1 MNSVLLSVRPQWCE
15 LIANGKKTIEVRK
28 THPKLE
34 TPFKCYIY
42 QTKPKDRLITIMRD
56 GDENY
61 GETYHGKPV
70 FIKTYGEDY
79 WTGRNQKVI
88 GEFVCDHVKMES
100 VGYIDHVAG
109 YHGLESGTCLTAEQ
123 LMEYGKW
130 AFLYGWH
137 ISDLQIYD
145 KPKELSE
152 LYHYLPDKILDNGDY
167 DCRGGGEIVCM
178 DMPEGG
184 SDCEECPYGGR
195 VYLKRPPESWRYV
208 EELEEPC
215 KTKN

>member
-1 MNSVLLSVRPQWCE
+1 MEKCVLLSIRPQYCE
-15 LIANGKKTIEVRK
+15 LIASGKKTIEVRK
-28 THPKLE
+28 SRPKLD

-42 QTKPKDRLITIMRD
+42 QTQNGKVGTGLFTKKGEIM
-56 GDENY
+56 
-61 GETYHGKPV
+61 
-70 FIKTYGEDY
+70 
-79 WTGRNQKVI
+79 GRSVKNGKVI
-88 GEFVCDHVKMES
+88 GEFVCDEIYQYS
-100 VGYIDHVAG
+100 TGNIDG
-109 YHGLESGTCLTAEQ
+109 QTISKDEMQKQSCLTYAELSAYENSTTAKEFCVC
-123 LMEYGKW
+123 LMG
-130 AFLYGWH
+130 LYGWH

-152 LYHYLPDKILDNGDY
+152 FYHYLPDKILYNGDY

-195 VYLKRPPESWRYV
+195 VYLKRPPQSWCYV
-208 EELEEPC
+208 EEVEEPC

>member
-1 MNSVLLSVRPQWCE
+1 MQSVLISIKPQWCAK
-15 LIANGKKTIEVRK
+15 IANGEKTIEVRK
-28 THPKLE
+28 SRPKLE

-42 QTKPKDRLITIMRD
+42 QTKPKDRLITILKD

-61 GETYHGKPV
+61 GEIYHGKPV
-70 FIKTYGEDY
+70 FIKTYGDGY

-88 GEFVCDHVKMES
+88 GEFVCDRIDMLAPLNHCDADVEKES
-100 VGYIDHVAG
+100 
-109 YHGLESGTCLTAEQ
+109 CLTREQ
-123 LMEYGKW
+123 IVRYLNGKG
-130 AFLYGWH
+130 YGWH
-137 ISDLQIYD
+137 ISALQIYD
-145 KPKELSE
+145 KPRELSE
-152 LYHYLPDKILDNGDY
+152 FYHYLPDKILYNGDY

-208 EELEEPC
+208 EDLDA
-215 KTKN
+215 K

>member
-1 MNSVLLSVRPQWCE
+1 MQSVLISIRPQWCKK
-15 LIANGKKTIEVRK
+15 IASGKKTLEIRK
-28 THPKLE
+28 TRPKLD
-34 TPFKCYIY
+34 TPFKVYIY
-42 QTKPKDRLITIMRD
+42 QTQNGMVGTGLFTRAGEIM
-56 GDENY
+56 
-61 GETYHGKPV
+61 
-70 FIKTYGEDY
+70 
-79 WTGRNQKVI
+79 GRSVKNGKVI
-88 GEFVCDHVKMES
+88 GEFVCDNINEYSFGVDCEDPFSEVYYITTKEGEQTGL
-100 VGYIDHVAG
+100 GYEEFAN
-109 YHGLESGTCLTAEQ
+109 
-123 LMEYGKW
+123 YGGGKT
-130 AFLYGWH
+130 LYGWH

-152 LYHYLPDKILDNGDY
+152 FYHYLPDKILYNGDY

>member
-1 MNSVLLSVRPQWCE
+1 MQSVLISIRPQWCE
-15 LIANGKKTIEVRK
+15 MIASGEKTIEVRK
-28 THPKLE
+28 GRPKLE

-42 QTKPKDRLITIMRD
+42 CTLGSQHLCLMQNEGGTNLIVCCDWKTAL
-56 GDENY
+56 
-61 GETYHGKPV
+61 PV
-70 FIKTYGEDY
+70 GGNISNG
-79 WTGRNQKVI
+79 KVI

-152 LYHYLPDKILDNGDY
+152 FYHYLPDKILDNGDY

-195 VYLKRPPESWRYV
+195 VYLKRPPQSWCYV
-208 EELEEPC
+208 EGYDG
-215 KTKN
+215 KR